1 MKLCCMNHKGC
12 SCCIPHSALLLLF
25 HDKMR
30 TNYIQWLPLE
40 VQSTKLQ
47 SHSLYHK
54 ILIKLLI
61 LLCTWLILPMQ
72 KHHNSTSYVF
82 FLWSYSYRHC
92 TFTPAEEFNLDLLDG
107 STLCDFLLFV
117 VQYKSLLDVTQ
128 EENEEEV
135 NAAIGDSPRAPRRT
149 SGERPK
155 SLDFSTLGGGKLSI
169 AGVTNTSTA
178 G

>member
-1 MKLCCMNHKGC
+1 
-12 SCCIPHSALLLLF
+12 
-25 HDKMR
+25 
-30 TNYIQWLPLE
+30 
-40 VQSTKLQ
+40 
-47 SHSLYHK
+47 
-54 ILIKLLI
+54 
-61 LLCTWLILPMQ
+61 MQ
-72 KHHNSTSYVF
+72 KHHNSTNYVF
-82 FLWSYSYRHC
+82 FFDLFH
-92 TFTPAEEFNLDLLDG
+92 TDTVHFLLAGDFDLDLLDG
-107 STLCDFLLFV
+107 NTLCDFLLFV